1 VKGLAEVEDAV
12 QPIAETTLALFQR
25 EDNTITEH
33 QLRVIRIRAVCQPE
47 HEQFQTGR
55 LEKQF
60 LENRS
65 YRKII
70 IT

>member
-12 QPIAETTLALFQR
+12 QPIAETTLALLQGK
-25 EDNTITEH
+25 DNAIAEH
-33 QLRVIRIRAVCQPE
+33 QLRVIRIRAVRQPE

-65 YRKII
+65 YREII

>member
-1 VKGLAEVEDAV
+1 VKGFAKVEDAV
-12 QPIAETTLALFQR
+12 QPIAETTLALFQC
-25 EDNTITEH
+25 EDNAIAEH
-33 QLRVIRIRAVCQPE
+33 QLRVIRIRAVRQPE
-47 HEQFQTGR
+47 HEQFQARR

-65 YRKII
+65 YREII